1 MHREQLIVEPDDGA
15 APILNAIRHAKRSI
29 DLTLFRFDHRDVLD
43 AIKAAVTRGVQV
55 RALIASTNRGG
66 VRNLR
71 RLELNLLDLGVIVA
85 RTSADFTRYHAKLMI
100 VDGRVLY
107 VCAFNLTHA
116 DLKSRSFG
124 IATMNARLV
133 LQATRLFEADVA
145 HRPYDGQG
153 QRADRQSRECARGSS
168 RHFLQRAS
176 RELLIYDSK
185 LTDKRILQLLDERA
199 KAGVQIRV
207 LGHVGEGS
215 GVPSRGLRRP
225 RLHLRAIVR
234 DGTAAF
240 VGSQSL
246 RKAELDDRREVGI
259 SVHEPSVVQRI
270 HETFERDWPS
280 HAHRNVKAVQRTGV
294 WRSGRTE
301 ADRAGSAH
309 GSQPVALSASWVG

>member
-15 APILNAIRHAKRSI
+15 APILNAIRHAKKSI

-55 RALIASTNRGG
+55 RALIASSNRGG

-100 VDGRVLY
+100 VDGRILY

-124 IATMNARLV
+124 IVTMNARLV

-145 HRPYDGQG
+145 HRPYDGKASG
-153 QRADRQSRECARGSS
+153 LIVSPENARGQLEN
-168 RHFLQRAS
+168 FLQRAS

-294 WRSGRTE
+294 WRSGP
-301 ADRAGSAH
+301 D
-309 GSQPVALSASWVG
+309 

>member
-15 APILNAIRHAKRSI
+15 APILNAIRHAKKSI

-145 HRPYDGQG
+145 HRPYDGNASG
-153 QRADRQSRECARGSS
+153 LIVSPENARGQLEN
-168 RHFLQRAS
+168 FLQRAS

-294 WRSGRTE
+294 WRSGP
-301 ADRAGSAH
+301 D
-309 GSQPVALSASWVG
+309 

>member
-15 APILNAIRHAKRSI
+15 APILNAIRHAKKSI
-29 DLTLFRFDHRDVLD
+29 DLTLFRFDHRDILD

-55 RALIASTNRGG
+55 RALIASSNRGG

-124 IATMNARLV
+124 VVTMNTRLV

-145 HRPYDGQG
+145 HRPYDGKASG
-153 QRADRQSRECARGSS
+153 LIVSPENARGQLEN
-168 RHFLQRAS
+168 FLQRAS

-294 WRSGRTE
+294 WRSGP
-301 ADRAGSAH
+301 D
-309 GSQPVALSASWVG
+309 